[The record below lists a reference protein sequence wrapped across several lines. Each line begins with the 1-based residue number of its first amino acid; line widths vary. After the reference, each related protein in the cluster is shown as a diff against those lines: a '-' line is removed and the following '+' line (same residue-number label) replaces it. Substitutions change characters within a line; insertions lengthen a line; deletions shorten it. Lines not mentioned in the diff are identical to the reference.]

1 LLCVLQVG
9 GVLGKQAARKAVVQA
24 FDDALDSIA
33 FNLKMYVSLHYSL
46 RYIQFHSS
54 DEALIKVNYLLTSL
68 AKSMK

>member
-33 FNLKMYVSLHYSL
+33 FNLKVYVSLHYSL
-46 RYIQFHSS
+46 RYIANF
-54 DEALIKVNYLLTSL
+54 T
-68 AKSMK
+68 